1 MTISRSLKPVLA
13 VAVVWPILY
22 FVAFMMLIATRAFA
36 NPAVMPILFMVHAA
50 TALTMLGTLA
60 LSIVHAVQS
69 KTLTNEWRIV
79 WCVLLLFGA
88 LITVPIYFFMHVW
101 PEPSSR

>member
-1 MTISRSLKPVLA
+1 MTVSRSLKPILA
-13 VAVVWPILY
+13 VAVVWPIVY
-22 FVAFMMLIATRAFA
+22 FVAFIMMIATRAFA
-36 NPAVMPILFMVHAA
+36 DPAVMPILFLVHGL

-88 LITVPIYFFMHVW
+88 MITVPIYFFTNIW